1 MIKHF
6 EEINNE
12 INKVKEKN
20 KEILITTEYKLK
32 NGIMS
37 LLFNYLSLLLF
48 KISKEYLAIG
58 NVDESEDE
66 LK

>member
-12 INKVKEKN
+12 INKAKEEN

>member
-12 INKVKEKN
+12 INKAKEEN

-37 LLFNYLSLLLF
+37 ILFNYLSLLLF